1 MSLRVLF
8 LCVVVCSR
16 AAFAQVIGQSLPL
29 APPVAPEADGIYQIH
44 YLANLSAG
52 DSYLNFTNA
61 GTLNGMAPAGNIC
74 INVYAFDPAEELISC
89 CSCPITPNGLASL
102 SAQKDLLPNTLT
114 PGLPTSLTVKLV
126 SSAVFGTGAAA
137 GVNISATACNAA
149 AVGTGLLG
157 PPSTGN
163 VLARGMR
170 SWRVTL
176 HLNTAQLGPIIAP
189 PQSIPLAGGKVIHGQ
204 TEDDPKA
211 ELSSTELAKLTS
223 FCAFIQANGSGFG
236 LCGSCRFGALGATQ
250 R

>member
-1 MSLRVLF
+1 MSLRVLVLWVGF
-8 LCVVVCSR
+8 SL
-16 AAFAQVIGQSLPL
+16 AAFAQGIVPSLPV
-29 APPVAPEADGIYQIH
+29 APPVAPEADGIFQIH
-44 YLANLSAG
+44 DLAKLDAG

-61 GTLNGMAPAGNIC
+61 GTLSGRAPDGNIC
-74 INVYAFDPAEELISC
+74 VNIYAFDPAEELISC

-114 PGLPTSLTVKLV
+114 LGLPTSMTVKLV

-149 AVGTGLLG
+149 AVGTGVIG

-176 HLNTAQLGPIIAP
+176 HQNTAQLGPIIL
-189 PQSIPLAGGKVIHGQ
+189 PLAGGKVIHGQ

-211 ELSSTELAKLTS
+211 ELSVTELAKLTS

-236 LCGSCRFGALGATQ
+236 ICRSCRFGALGATQ
-250 R
+250 Q